1 VSRRVAQVDSALRIA
16 LLILSSHW
24 HLDHVGDPSTFPDT
38 HEIVV
43 GPGAKEVILP
53 TYPEKEDSQFHEDMM
68 R

>member
-1 VSRRVAQVDSALRIA
+1 M
-16 LLILSSHW
+16 SSHW

-38 HEIVV
+38 REIVV
-43 GPGAKEVILP
+43 GPGAKEIILP